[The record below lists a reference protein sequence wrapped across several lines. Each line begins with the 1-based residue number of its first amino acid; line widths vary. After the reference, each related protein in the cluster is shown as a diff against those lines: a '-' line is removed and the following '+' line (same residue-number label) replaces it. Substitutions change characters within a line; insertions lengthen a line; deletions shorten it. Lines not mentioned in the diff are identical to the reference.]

1 LKFPWTQHH
10 KTSHYRKLFITLLVL
25 LILLLILSIWHTN
38 SRRSTEAHQYN
49 AHPWVTGYLPAY
61 HHNGREIS
69 FMDEADYAMLTHITH
84 ASATPSADGSLD
96 VNTNSYQPDSRRLAV
111 KLAHEHQRPI
121 LLVITGQHEQFSP
134 AISPRVQQTFIRNIL
149 QMLDADG
156 YDGVDIDM
164 EPVTLDE
171 NQDNPDFTAFITELH
186 KALQT
191 RTSALLGRPP
201 LLTTAISSRDRYIM
215 ASLADKFDQINLMSY
230 DMAQPYEGWIP
241 WFDSALHNGG
251 LIFPGYSHQV
261 PSVENWVNDFL
272 AAGVPRRKLG
282 IGISFDV
289 ACWQGGETASG
300 QGVTR
305 PRESWLKPPQYFK
318 RSFADMH
325 HQNLIPA
332 DYQWDDVAQM
342 AWFSVDAADP
352 AQDMFCNFNDARA
365 IQAKIDFARQQGL
378 GGVIIW
384 ELALDQRNDQP
395 AGQRRPL
402 RQALENALQQ

>member
-1 LKFPWTQHH
+1 MNYSLNGRLPN
-10 KTSHYRKLFITLLVL
+10 RRLLIVLAVLLVL
-25 LILLLILSIWHTN
+25 LLVLSVWYVST
-38 SRRSTEAHQYN
+38 RRPTAIPQYN

-61 HHNGREIS
+61 HHNGQDIG
-69 FMDEADYAMLTHITH
+69 FMDAADYAILTHIAH
-84 ASATPSADGSLD
+84 AAAMPNPDGSLD
-96 VNTNSYQPDSRRLAV
+96 IDTNSLQPDSRHRAV
-111 KLAHEHQRPI
+111 QLAHEHQRPI
-121 LLVITGQHEQFSP
+121 LLVINGQHEQFST
-134 AISPRVQQTFIRNIL
+134 AISPRVQQTFINNIL

-191 RTSALLGRPP
+191 RSSALLGRPP
-201 LLTTAISSRDRYIM
+201 LLTTAIGSRDRHIM
-215 ASLADKFDQINLMSY
+215 AALADKFDQINLMSY

-251 LIFPGYSHQV
+251 LVFPGFSHQV
-261 PSVENWVNDFL
+261 PSIENWVNDFL
-272 AAGVPRRKLG
+272 AAGIPRRKLG

-325 HQNLIPA
+325 QQNLIPA
-332 DYQWDDVAQM
+332 DYQWDDLAQM

-352 AQDMFCNFNDARA
+352 SQDMFCNFNDARA
-365 IQAKIDFARQQGL
+365 IQPKSTS
-378 GGVIIW
+378 
-384 ELALDQRNDQP
+384 P
-395 AGQRRPL
+395 ASKV
-402 RQALENALQQ
+402 